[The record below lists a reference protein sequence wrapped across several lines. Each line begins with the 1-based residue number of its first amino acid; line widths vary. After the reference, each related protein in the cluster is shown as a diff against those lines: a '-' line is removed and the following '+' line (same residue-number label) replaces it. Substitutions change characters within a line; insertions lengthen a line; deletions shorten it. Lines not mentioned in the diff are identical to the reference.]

1 LFAVLSAFGFT
12 GYDGRVY
19 TRKRMSKAEQTDK
32 SFSFPLL
39 KEMEDEVIDK
49 NSLFSK
55 RAVAS

>member
-12 GYDGRVY
+12 GYEGRVY
-19 TRKRMSKAEQTDK
+19 TRMSKAEQTDK

-55 RAVAS
+55 RAMDS